1 MSDCEISTPQE
12 HKLASK
18 EVNKSAVE
26 EEKVDVDTS
35 AENKFA
41 TESEKDN
48 SMESKDEIDGYSNSI
63 EPNIQKESRPYLLG
77 GNYSCFLRFLE

>member
-35 AENKFA
+35 AEHKFV

-48 SMESKDEIDGYSNSI
+48 SMDSKDENDGYANSI
-63 EPNIQKESRPYLLG
+63 EPKMKQESCPYLLG